1 MYLVYPPLIDFF
13 TDTAAILN
21 YFDLRSIM
29 GCPGGMITIR
39 CTRLV
44 LEIWL
49 SHYISREKGDRYY
62 ILTRHNGLCSHYN
75 LILRRLLEKMPR
87 KALVYCKQNL
97 LMPPG
102 HPIILVKSNLFN
114 MAAVSVKGSILH
126 THCFHFSWVLQ
137 SSQEKSKTIVI
148 QNFGR

>member
-1 MYLVYPPLIDFF
+1 MHLVYPPLIDLF

-62 ILTRHNGLCSHYN
+62 ILTRHNGLFPIT
-75 LILRRLLEKMPR
+75 IL
-87 KALVYCKQNL
+87 
-97 LMPPG
+97 
-102 HPIILVKSNLFN
+102 F
-114 MAAVSVKGSILH
+114 
-126 THCFHFSWVLQ
+126 
-137 SSQEKSKTIVI
+137 
-148 QNFGR
+148 